1 MYYNII
7 KLNKEDKDMTRGA
20 TIEERRQEWKDRY
33 FNKYSNEATRK
44 IILQKQNAEL
54 RKELAL
60 LEGK

>member
-1 MYYNII
+1 
-7 KLNKEDKDMTRGA
+7 MTRGA

-33 FNKYSNEATRK
+33 FNKYSNGATRK